1 MNDGSLEW
9 VASMASD
16 VTGDAASDRT
26 CGVAKH
32 PATAAATDEGAAA
45 VVAGT
50 LCLMSCFS
58 QHPLPLYAQ
67 RVAGNLHRLAANP
80 AMTPELRSVCRRLS
94 CQWDGIADDAR
105 RSVDQ
110 GMLPADSRPLH

>member
-1 MNDGSLEW
+1 MNDSNLDW
-9 VASMASD
+9 
-16 VTGDAASDRT
+16 
-26 CGVAKH
+26 
-32 PATAAATDEGAAA
+32 TAAVTDAVPDTAPGPVADGEGAAA

-67 RVAGNLHRLAANP
+67 RVAGNLHRLAADP

-105 RSVDQ
+105 RSADL
-110 GMLPADSRPLH
+110 GALPADLRPLH

>member
-1 MNDGSLEW
+1 MDDSNLDW
-9 VASMASD
+9 VGA
-16 VTGDAASDRT
+16 AASEAASNVSGDRSIE
-26 CGVAKH
+26 V
-32 PATAAATDEGAAA
+32 TDTEGAAA

-67 RVAGNLHRLAANP
+67 RVAGNLHRLATNP

-105 RSVDQ
+105 RSTDL
-110 GMLPADSRPLH
+110 GAPPTDLRPLH